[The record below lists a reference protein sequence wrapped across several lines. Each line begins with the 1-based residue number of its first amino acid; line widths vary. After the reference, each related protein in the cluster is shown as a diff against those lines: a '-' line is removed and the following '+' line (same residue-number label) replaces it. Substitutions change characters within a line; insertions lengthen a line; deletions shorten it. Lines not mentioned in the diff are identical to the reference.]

1 MPIYPFAIIT
11 GGNHARRLLLISF
24 LLLFALCTCPLA
36 ATEAGSLATE
46 NIDNITILPLILPEH
61 QSPEDREEN
70 LSALYGELDD
80 YTYKALFRK
89 LALKGYVLNK
99 PRSWTAPPDWNVE
112 HLRQL
117 APAELAALA
126 PKSARNVAFLF
137 LERVESSNQIVA
149 SSAAAAV
156 TAMII
161 NRKTGTIVWQK
172 STVGKYS
179 EHLLQIFKPFGMLLT
194 PDKHA
199 AVEEAFATLFED
211 FPEKPYR

>member
-1 MPIYPFAIIT
+1 MPIYPFAAVA
-11 GGNHARRLLLISF
+11 NRSNSPRLIFICFMLFSA
-24 LLLFALCTCPLA
+24 LFASPLA
-36 ATEAGSLATE
+36 AAESGSASIE
-46 NIDNITILPLILPEH
+46 DIDNITILPLILPEH
-61 QSPEDREEN
+61 QTPEDREEN

-99 PRSWTAPPDWNVE
+99 PRRWTVPADWNVE

-117 APAELAALA
+117 APDELAALA

-137 LERVESSNQIVA
+137 LERVESTNQVVA

-161 NRKTGTIVWQK
+161 NRKNGTVVWQK

-199 AVEEAFATLFED
+199 AVEEAFTTLFED

>member
-1 MPIYPFAIIT
+1 MPICPFATIA
-11 GGNHARRLLLISF
+11 GGNKARRLILICF
-24 LLLFALCTCPLA
+24 LLLFALVTCPVA
-36 ATEAGSLATE
+36 AAEASPVATE
-46 NIDNITILPLILPEH
+46 NIDNITILPLILPE
-61 QSPEDREEN
+61 QQNPEDREEN
-70 LSALYGELDD
+70 LSALYGELDE

-99 PRSWTAPPDWNVE
+99 PRRWTAPANWNVE

-117 APAELAALA
+117 APDELAALA

-137 LERVESSNQIVA
+137 LERVESTNQIVA
-149 SSAAAAV
+149 SSASAAV

-161 NRKTGTIVWQK
+161 NRKNGTIVWQK
-172 STVGKYS
+172 STVGTYS

-199 AVEEAFATLFED
+199 AVEKAFTTLFED